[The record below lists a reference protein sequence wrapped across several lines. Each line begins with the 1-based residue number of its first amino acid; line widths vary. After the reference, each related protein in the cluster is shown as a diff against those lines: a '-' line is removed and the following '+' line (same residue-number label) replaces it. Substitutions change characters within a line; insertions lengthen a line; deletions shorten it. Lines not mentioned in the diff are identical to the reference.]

1 MQSMSVNPAQVSA
14 LAGQI
19 RSGSQN
25 IKSTLENLESE
36 VNKLKGAWSGEALEA
51 YNQAQRNWTVSV
63 TEMNQLLSQ
72 IASKTE
78 EISQQYTQTDNSAA
92 GRFAL

>member
-1 MQSMSVNPAQVSA
+1 MQSMSVNPAQVTA

-25 IKSTLENLESE
+25 IRTTLDHLESE

-51 YNQAQRNWTVSV
+51 YNQAQTKWNASVS
-63 TEMNQLLSQ
+63 EMQQLLTQ
-72 IASKTE
+72 IAGKTE
-78 EISQQYTQTDNSAA
+78 EIAQGYTHTDSSAA

>member
-1 MQSMSVNPAQVSA
+1 MQSMSVNPAQVTA

-19 RSGSQN
+19 RSGSNN

-51 YNQAQRNWTVSV
+51 YNQAQQKWTASVS
-63 TEMNQLLSQ
+63 EMQQLLTQ
-72 IASKTE
+72 IAGKTE
-78 EISQQYTQTDNSAA
+78 EIAQQYTKTDSSAA

>member
-19 RSGSQN
+19 RTGSNN

-51 YNQAQRNWTVSV
+51 YNQAQQKWTASV
-63 TEMNQLLSQ
+63 NEMQQLLTQ
-72 IASKTE
+72 IAGKTE
-78 EISQQYTQTDNSAA
+78 EISQQYTKTDSSAA

>member
-19 RSGSQN
+19 RNGSNN
-25 IKSTLENLESE
+25 IKSTLDGLESE

-51 YNQAQRNWTVSV
+51 YNQAQRKWTASIG
-63 TEMNQLLSQ
+63 EMQQLLTQ
-72 IASKTE
+72 IADKTE
-78 EISQQYTQTDNSAA
+78 QISQQYTQTDSSAA
-92 GRFAL
+92 NRFAL

>member
-19 RSGSQN
+19 RTGSQN
-25 IKSTLENLESE
+25 IKSTLEHLESE

-51 YNQAQRNWTVSV
+51 YNQAQQKWTASV
-63 TEMNQLLSQ
+63 TEMQQLLTQ
-72 IASKTE
+72 IAGKTE

>member
-1 MQSMSVNPAQVSA
+1 MQSMSVNPAQVTA

-19 RSGSQN
+19 RTGSQN

-51 YNQAQRNWTVSV
+51 YNDAPRKWTTSV
-63 TEMNQLLSQ
+63 TEMQQLLSQ
-72 IASKTE
+72 IAGKTE
-78 EISQQYTQTDNSAA
+78 EISQQYTQTDSSAA
-92 GRFAL
+92 GRFAV

>member
-19 RSGSQN
+19 RTGSNN

-51 YNQAQRNWTVSV
+51 YNQAQQKWTASV
-63 TEMNQLLSQ
+63 NEMQQLLTQ
-72 IASKTE
+72 IAGKTE
-78 EISQQYTQTDNSAA
+78 EISQQYTSTDKSAA
-92 GRFAL
+92 GRFAV

>member
-19 RSGSQN
+19 RTGSNN
-25 IKSTLENLESE
+25 IKSTLENLESQ

-51 YNQAQRNWTVSV
+51 YNQAQVKWTASV
-63 TEMNQLLSQ
+63 TEMQQLLTQ
-72 IASKTE
+72 IAGKTE

-92 GRFAL
+92 GRFAI

>member
-14 LAGQI
+14 LAGQS

-25 IKSTLENLESE
+25 IKSTLDNLESE

-51 YNQAQRNWTVSV
+51 YNQAQRNWTASV
-63 TEMNQLLSQ
+63 NEMQQLLTQ
-72 IASKTE
+72 IAGKTE
-78 EISQQYTQTDNSAA
+78 EISQQYTQTDSSAA